1 MTLEITLT
9 TVFLEPLYD
18 DFTEM
23 SYIKKFTTIF
33 SDDTFR
39 NFFSP
44 ALLWEEITQTFN
56 SRIFA
61 LNKDEPT
68 YEARKKYYER
78 QMEEELDRVDSY
90 EKNKKVKKG
99 NLKKQMKILMIV
111 LTLEKQKWWLNL
123 MIGNLPALN
132 LSL

>member
-1 MTLEITLT
+1 M
-9 TVFLEPLYD
+9 
-18 DFTEM
+18 
-23 SYIKKFTTIF
+23 
-33 SDDTFR
+33 
-39 NFFSP
+39 
-44 ALLWEEITQTFN
+44 WEEITQTFN

-68 YEARKKYYER
+68 YEAGKKYYER

-90 EKNKKVKKG
+90 EKNRKVKKG

-123 MIGNLPALN
+123 MIGESA
-132 LSL
+132 SIKSFAVKKEMK